1 MTRPIHPAIRAA
13 APALAS
19 IALAHA
25 HAGTC
30 PLDLDS
36 SGAVDGAD
44 LGVMLAAWGTAE
56 HDATGDGFVD
66 GADLGILLAA
76 WGPCPADPEWT
87 LVTATNSGSTVA
99 YDAAWNAVRTW
110 MGAAGGASVAY
121 LRPDGSLVRP
131 CVLPGGGFNAGG
143 RGGRV
148 QVFAPDGTL
157 QHDVRVAGTGF
168 LQHHDV
174 RPMPNG
180 NVLCIVWESRTQAE
194 AQAAGRQGIAGPM
207 WSERIIEIRF
217 TGFATYDVVWEWS
230 LWDHLVQSVDPSL
243 PGYGI
248 PSQLPGRFDINRGNV
263 TTAGDWV
270 HLNAI
275 DYSPARDEIVV
286 SSRNVNEVWVI
297 DHSTTTA
304 EAAGSTGGARGRGGE
319 FLYRWGNPA
328 NYGRGAESDARF
340 SVVHGAAWVPAGQAG
355 AGNILAFNNGDRPG
369 SANDWSQVVELVPP
383 RGGDGGYELPAT
395 SAFGP
400 AQPAWT
406 FGGTGTFYGGPT
418 QCGAFR
424 TPAGTTLVTVS
435 SSSTVIE
442 VAPSGAVLSTWV
454 APVNL
459 ARAVRYRQVGGQWVG
474 P

>member
-1 MTRPIHPAIRAA
+1 MTRTFRSIAAAIGLAFAPTPAI
-13 APALAS
+13 LA
-19 IALAHA
+19 
-25 HAGTC
+25 GGC

-44 LGVMLAAWGTAE
+44 LGVMLAAWGTAT
-56 HDATGDGFVD
+56 HDATGDGVVD

-76 WGPCPADPEWT
+76 WGACPADIEWT

-99 YDAAWNAVRTW
+99 YDAQWNPVRTW
-110 MGAAGGASVAY
+110 TGATGGASVAY

-143 RGGRV
+143 RGGRI
-148 QVFAPDGTL
+148 QVFAPDGSL

-180 NVLCIVWESRTQAE
+180 NVLCIVWDSRPQAD
-194 AQAAGRQGIAGPM
+194 AIAAGRQGIAGPM
-207 WSERIIEIRF
+207 WSERIVEIRF
-217 TGFATYDVVWEWS
+217 TGFATYDVVWEWK
-230 LWDHLVQSVDPSL
+230 LWDHLVQSVDPAL
-243 PGYGI
+243 PSYGA
-248 PSQLPGRFDINRGNV
+248 PSQFPGRFDVNKGTV
-263 TTAGDWV
+263 AASGDWV

-275 DYSPARDEIVV
+275 DYDPVRDEIVV

-304 EAAGSTGGARGRGGE
+304 QAAGSVGGARGRGGD

-328 NYGRGAESDARF
+328 NYGRGTDLDAKF

-369 SANDWSQVVELVPP
+369 AANDWSQVVELVPP
-383 RGGDGGYELPAT
+383 RGSDGGYKVPGSE
-395 SAFGP
+395 AFGP
-400 AQPAWT
+400 AQPAWS
-406 FGGTGTFYGGPT
+406 FGGAGTFFGGPT

-424 TPAGTTLVTVS
+424 TPAGTTLVTLSNS
-435 SSSTVIE
+435 SQVIE
-442 VAPSGAVLSTWV
+442 VTQGGAVVATWT

-459 ARAVRYRQVGGQWVG
+459 ARAVRYRSVGGAWVG